1 MNLTTATQDTRL
13 ACPTCDALYQAP
25 TTEYLECDRCH
36 TKLVAPE
43 RRSGLWALLIA
54 LATVALIYGSVTL
67 PFLTIKRFWMSN
79 DATLID
85 TALAFEGPLL
95 VLSLAVLALILVLP
109 AIRLGLTLYVLLP
122 VVVRARGLPGAI
134 TAFRWSE
141 ALRPWS
147 MAEIF
152 VIGCGVALVKIVAMA
167 EVTFG
172 PAFYMFAA
180 AVVLIWVQDRMICRQ
195 SLWEALDRG

>member
-1 MNLTTATQDTRL
+1 MTDSPPLSDKRI
-13 ACPTCDALYQAP
+13 ACPTCDALYDPPA
-25 TTEYLECDRCH
+25 TGGLTCTRCH
-36 TKLVAPE
+36 LVLVTATN
-43 RRSGLWALLIA
+43 RSAFWQLFMALI
-54 LATVALIYGSVTL
+54 TTGLIYGAVTL

-79 DATLID
+79 DATLIE

-95 VLSLAVLALILVLP
+95 VLSLTVLALILVLP
-109 AIRLGLTLYVLLP
+109 ALRLALTLYVLAPMVTGL
-122 VVVRARGLPGAI
+122 RALPGAA

-152 VIGCGVALVKIVAMA
+152 VIGCAVALVKIVAMA

-172 PAFYMFAA
+172 PAFYMFGA
-180 AVVLIWVQDRMICRQ
+180 AVILIWVQDRMTCRHA
-195 SLWEALDRG
+195 LWEAVDRD